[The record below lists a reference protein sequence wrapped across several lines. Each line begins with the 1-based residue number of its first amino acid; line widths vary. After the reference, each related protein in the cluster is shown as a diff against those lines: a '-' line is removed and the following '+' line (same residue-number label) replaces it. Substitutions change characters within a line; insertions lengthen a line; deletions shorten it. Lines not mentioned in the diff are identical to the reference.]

1 MLGSSQVFEVQQ
13 TPLGTSGIWE
23 LLLCAPHVPHV
34 PRMSHKSELYHLQ
47 T

>member
-1 MLGSSQVFEVQQ
+1 MLLGSSQVFEVQQ

-23 LLLCAPHVPHV
+23 LLLCAVHV